1 MRPDWVANLDEKI
14 ESIEAA
20 NCCGSAI
27 TGGTITAGGRSGDCR
42 RYNELGDCGP
52 KKPREETEK
61 GRR

>member
-1 MRPDWVANLDEKI
+1 MDEKI